1 MAAGGQHR
9 ADDLHHQE
17 ARRSTAFE
25 YSMIHD
31 SGNTVTR
38 WNSA

>member
-1 MAAGGQHR
+1 MICTTR
-9 ADDLHHQE
+9 NSLIDCC
-17 ARRSTAFE
+17 E
-25 YSMIHD
+25 YSVIQD